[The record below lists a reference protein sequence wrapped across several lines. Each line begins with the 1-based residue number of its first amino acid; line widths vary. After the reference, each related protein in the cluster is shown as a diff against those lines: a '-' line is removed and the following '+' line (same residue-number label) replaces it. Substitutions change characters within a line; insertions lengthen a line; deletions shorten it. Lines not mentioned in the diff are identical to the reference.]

1 MSTFKIDITKGPLF
15 FLISYLLLPKI
26 EVCIKYFLNKIPQ
39 GSHSARGM
47 VWQCLVCLSI
57 PSRLGG
63 WLYQCVLLEEGRK
76 EGPYLP
82 LPVQSL
88 EYITLV
94 VKIHVWSGSRRQNK
108 TQEVAVIHYLHHHT
122 IYTNISNNLGFHF

>member
-47 VWQCLVCLSI
+47 VW
-57 PSRLGG
+57 
-63 WLYQCVLLEEGRK
+63 
-76 EGPYLP
+76 
-82 LPVQSL
+82 
-88 EYITLV
+88 
-94 VKIHVWSGSRRQNK
+94 
-108 TQEVAVIHYLHHHT
+108 
-122 IYTNISNNLGFHF
+122 